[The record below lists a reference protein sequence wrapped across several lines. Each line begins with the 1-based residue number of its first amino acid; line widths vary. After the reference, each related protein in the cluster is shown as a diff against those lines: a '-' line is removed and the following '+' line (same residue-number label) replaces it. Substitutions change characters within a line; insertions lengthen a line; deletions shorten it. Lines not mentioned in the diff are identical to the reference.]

1 MWEHHH
7 NHERGQLLSG
17 LIDWVV
23 NLMTILGA
31 PGAGIAVFLE
41 NLFPPIPSEVIL
53 PLAGFT
59 VARGG
64 FSFISAV
71 IWSTAGSVLGA
82 LVLYWLGR
90 AFGEDRL
97 KEIADRMW
105 LVEAEDVSKATE
117 FFERHGKASV
127 FFGRFVPGVR
137 SLISIPAG
145 IAEMSKG
152 VFLLWTTL
160 GSVIWNATL
169 IGLGYWLGGRYHLVA
184 DVIDQYSTVIYILIA
199 VLIVVGIV
207 MLIRRRIKR
216 KKKT

>member
-1 MWEHHH
+1 M
-7 NHERGQLLSG
+7 SG

-64 FSFISAV
+64 FSFLSAV
-71 IWSTAGSVLGA
+71 VWSTLGSVLGA
-82 LVLYWLGR
+82 LALYWVGY
-90 AFGEDRL
+90 AFGEKRL

-105 LVEAEDVSKATE
+105 LTEAEDVSKAIS
-117 FFERHGKASV
+117 FFDRHGKVSV
-127 FFGRFVPGVR
+127 FFGRFIPGIR

-145 IAEMSKG
+145 LAGCPRACLSCG
-152 VFLLWTTL
+152 PRWAPLFGTPP
-160 GSVIWNATL
+160 
-169 IGLGYWLGGRYHLVA
+169 
-184 DVIDQYSTVIYILIA
+184 
-199 VLIVVGIV
+199 
-207 MLIRRRIKR
+207 
-216 KKKT
+216 